1 MKLKQNAIETNY
13 NPSQDDKF
21 LKTIGG
27 LFLSRQVC
35 QRLTFIHFTSL
46 RGSIDKMN
54 KPIAKL
60 RKKGDRYSY

>member
-46 RGSIDKMN
+46 RGSSLQCGYPCKWKEEPFI
-54 KPIAKL
+54 
-60 RKKGDRYSY
+60 